1 MAQDGFQPPW
11 LPTCTRPAGE
21 PTGCHGDLWRSNMV
35 PLLPFTFRAA
45 LWDQG
50 EADAK
55 RTNASW
61 YRAAWPAMISGWRK
75 ALRQP
80 SLPFVFVELDGQ
92 MHDEIPHD
100 AVDFWAAQR
109 AAVATLPAVG
119 FATTTD
125 IQRGTHPPDKQDV
138 AARLALEVR
147 RLAGGE
153 DIVSR
158 GPELVRASSAAGGW
172 LTLTFSNASLISHA
186 GILVNSS
193 CAEKNAPKWCGV
205 VCGAG
210 GADSLASDAVT
221 GQLLNYTISRNEPGV

>member
-1 MAQDGFQPPW
+1 MAQAGFQPPW

-61 YRAAWPAMISGWRK
+61 YRAAWPAMISGWRT

-80 SLPFVFVELDGQ
+80 SLPFVYVELDGQ

-109 AAVATLPAVG
+109 AARP
-119 FATTTD
+119 
-125 IQRGTHPPDKQDV
+125 
-138 AARLALEVR
+138 
-147 RLAGGE
+147 
-153 DIVSR
+153 S
-158 GPELVRASSAAGGW
+158 
-172 LTLTFSNASLISHA
+172 LT
-186 GILVNSS
+186 
-193 CAEKNAPKWCGV
+193 
-205 VCGAG
+205 
-210 GADSLASDAVT
+210 
-221 GQLLNYTISRNEPGV
+221 Y